1 MRKLRAPYSLLL
13 MFAPPF
19 GEGNLKM
26 FKMASSSALNHW
38 TDGHCIIT
46 RIDLLLFY
54 YFVL

>member
-38 TDGHCIIT
+38 TDGHCVIT